1 MLRPIIMIGC
11 GGSGQKAVRYVRDA
25 VRRRLEHAGWE
36 GEFPQAWQFLGI
48 DTVNIQED
56 PSIPFLP
63 NNDYVSV
70 SLDFASYQA
79 LNNSIETKFGPTTN
93 NDAFRDLVGW
103 RPNPSEVTVP
113 LKEGAG
119 QLRAVGRTAGILALQ
134 DVVRQRLKVAF
145 GQCTH
150 GGPELNEVSKR
161 LGISVP
167 PGTPVPDPLTIV
179 IGSMAGGTGAG
190 IMLDVVDLV
199 RRTDI
204 KGGYP
209 ILVAFTP
216 DIFGSLQSDAMTA
229 NSAAFMSEMM
239 SAYWDNEN
247 TDSALLPSDVP
258 VDTRG
263 PHSTFLIGRKNIDG
277 LDLSDSK
284 NVYRAVGEA
293 LAAVTTSGQ
302 VQTEFN
308 NFIKGNW
315 PVKAPQN
322 QGGYG
327 FANQYLPGVASSFG
341 SATISIGRDRQ
352 REYIKRLIHRT
363 IIEHLVD
370 GFESV
375 AATTLGETVAKSM
388 AGQAKISELARR
400 NVVKFVLDCGLQEQ
414 VSGTRQVTE
423 KFVSTDIQRTRLNT
437 TTQEIKKSLNASQQV
452 PAAMWQQMIFS
463 KAKETQGLTNQGV
476 DGELSDQLRNWGSE
490 LLRQVLRTTTEYS
503 ANLSMPVV
511 IAMLELTRAQVL
523 ESAQVLRDEAK
534 QTRELSSK
542 SLNDA
547 RAHLSGKGNGNI
559 AMNNS
564 TVEAT
569 ISDASKGIVHEWSAL
584 VREKLA
590 IALESVSQSMLSSI
604 DAALRASLSRLNA
617 LATPQEGRAAI
628 IAEWP
633 KTDGVVP
640 TSFAPSPVEF
650 YLEDYTTWPGS
661 TDEMLTRSLGDRTGL
676 PLKPVEAARTLIIR
690 GGFNGSERETTVL
703 PLIWAEGYGE
713 LPVWEVGL
721 NVSIKVQDDL
731 ETLGNRI
738 DSWLKRPATEMSN
751 VLNEN
756 LGDYLQTNNPK
767 SGAAIPNHQERLSRF
782 RQMLQM
788 ALMQSRPLVEIDV
801 AMNATVHPNPLSF
814 VLNIQ
819 GFPFGV
825 GHPARKSTEEI
836 IQGFLSTAESV
847 DWAFTSSETESVLL
861 TSFLEYPVNPSV
873 VTSFTK
879 PLNSSLNQ
887 MDPDLMRSSFWQW
900 RRSRILENFVPL
912 PDEIRVAAIRG
923 FAVARALGLI
933 TALEGQQNEISTSNG
948 VYKFPKNLLTVYDQN
963 NLLPALLESMILTFA
978 DAATMGKNAFNAYG
992 ALIEYGL
999 SDGGA
1004 GTFKVDRDFERILRT
1019 GDYGR
1024 IKVVDEAKA
1033 TALMASGSEF
1043 GRREV
1048 VKAYIENNLNRIRT
1062 VMKQADPA
1070 NSYGDIVYD
1079 MNYRKSWRTKV
1090 GEVVP
1095 MDAMTLELSHDM
1107 EKAYSQVLAA
1117 ISTVSAG
1124 GGSVV

>member
-1 MLRPIIMIGC
+1 M
-11 GGSGQKAVRYVRDA
+11 K
-25 VRRRLEHAGWE
+25 
-36 GEFPQAWQFLGI
+36 FLGLRLCDHDSNI
-48 DTVNIQED
+48 SYTDGTTVKYIKSERPHQ
-56 PSIPFLP
+56 IKHHG
-63 NNDYVSV
+63 YT
-70 SLDFASYQA
+70 DFSSYQA
-79 LNNSIETKFGPTTN
+79 LNNSIETKFGPTAN

-134 DVVRQRLKVAF
+134 DVVRQRLRVAF

-216 DIFGSLQSDAMTA
+216 DIFGTLQSDAMTA

-423 KFVSTDIQRTRLNT
+423 KFVSTDIQRIRLNT

-490 LLRQVLRTTTEYS
+490 LLRQVLRT
-503 ANLSMPVV
+503 
-511 IAMLELTRAQVL
+511 IQF
-523 ESAQVLRDEAK
+523 
-534 QTRELSSK
+534 
-542 SLNDA
+542 
-547 RAHLSGKGNGNI
+547 HL
-559 AMNNS
+559 
-564 TVEAT
+564 
-569 ISDASKGIVHEWSAL
+569 
-584 VREKLA
+584 
-590 IALESVSQSMLSSI
+590 
-604 DAALRASLSRLNA
+604 
-617 LATPQEGRAAI
+617 
-628 IAEWP
+628 
-633 KTDGVVP
+633 
-640 TSFAPSPVEF
+640 
-650 YLEDYTTWPGS
+650 
-661 TDEMLTRSLGDRTGL
+661 
-676 PLKPVEAARTLIIR
+676 
-690 GGFNGSERETTVL
+690 
-703 PLIWAEGYGE
+703 
-713 LPVWEVGL
+713 
-721 NVSIKVQDDL
+721 
-731 ETLGNRI
+731 
-738 DSWLKRPATEMSN
+738 
-751 VLNEN
+751 
-756 LGDYLQTNNPK
+756 
-767 SGAAIPNHQERLSRF
+767 
-782 RQMLQM
+782 
-788 ALMQSRPLVEIDV
+788 
-801 AMNATVHPNPLSF
+801 
-814 VLNIQ
+814 
-819 GFPFGV
+819 
-825 GHPARKSTEEI
+825 
-836 IQGFLSTAESV
+836 
-847 DWAFTSSETESVLL
+847 
-861 TSFLEYPVNPSV
+861 VN
-873 VTSFTK
+873 
-879 PLNSSLNQ
+879 
-887 MDPDLMRSSFWQW
+887 
-900 RRSRILENFVPL
+900 
-912 PDEIRVAAIRG
+912 
-923 FAVARALGLI
+923 
-933 TALEGQQNEISTSNG
+933 
-948 VYKFPKNLLTVYDQN
+948 
-963 NLLPALLESMILTFA
+963 
-978 DAATMGKNAFNAYG
+978 
-992 ALIEYGL
+992 
-999 SDGGA
+999 
-1004 GTFKVDRDFERILRT
+1004 
-1019 GDYGR
+1019 
-1024 IKVVDEAKA
+1024 
-1033 TALMASGSEF
+1033 
-1043 GRREV
+1043 
-1048 VKAYIENNLNRIRT
+1048 
-1062 VMKQADPA
+1062 
-1070 NSYGDIVYD
+1070 
-1079 MNYRKSWRTKV
+1079 
-1090 GEVVP
+1090 
-1095 MDAMTLELSHDM
+1095 
-1107 EKAYSQVLAA
+1107 
-1117 ISTVSAG
+1117 
-1124 GGSVV
+1124 

>member
-25 VRRRLEHAGWE
+25 VRRRLEHAGWD
-36 GEFPQAWQFLGI
+36 GDFPKAWQFLGI

-79 LNNSIETKFGPTTN
+79 LNNSVETQFGPQTN
-93 NDAFRDLVGW
+93 NVAFRDLVGW
-103 RPNPSEVTVP
+103 RPNPFEVTVP

-150 GGPELNEVSKR
+150 GGPELNEVSKH
-161 LGISVP
+161 LGITVP

-199 RRTDI
+199 RRTDD

-209 ILVAFTP
+209 ILVGFTP
-216 DIFGSLQSDAMTA
+216 DIFGTLQTDAMTA
-229 NSAAFMSEMM
+229 NAAAFMSEMM

-247 TDSALLPSDVP
+247 TDNALLPTDVQ
-258 VDTRG
+258 VNTRG

-302 VQTEFN
+302 VQGEFN

-315 PVKAPQN
+315 PVKAPEN

-341 SATISIGRDRQ
+341 SSTISIGRDRQ
-352 REYIKRLIHRT
+352 REYIKRLIHRS

-375 AATTLGETVAKSM
+375 ASVTLGETIAKSM

-400 NVVKFVLDCGLQEQ
+400 NVAKFILDCGLQEQ
-414 VSGTRQVTE
+414 ASGTRQVTE
-423 KFVSTDIQRTRLNT
+423 GFVSPDILRAKLNS
-437 TTQEIKKSLNASQQV
+437 TTQEIKKSLNSAQQV
-452 PAAMWQQMIFS
+452 SASTWQQMIFS
-463 KAKETQGLTNQGV
+463 KAQELQGLSNQQV
-476 DGELSDQLRNWGSE
+476 DAELSSQLRSWGSG
-490 LLRQVLRTTTEYS
+490 LLQQVLKTTTEHS

-534 QTRELSSK
+534 QARELSAK
-542 SLNDA
+542 SSGEA
-547 RAHLSGKGNGNI
+547 RNHLSGKGNGNL

-564 TVEAT
+564 TVEST
-569 ISDASKGIVHEWSAL
+569 IADASKAIVHEWSAL

-590 IALESVSQSMLSSI
+590 ITLESVAQSMLSSV

-617 LATPQEGRAAI
+617 LATPQEGKAPV

-633 KTDGVVP
+633 KNDGVVP

-650 YLEDYTTWPGS
+650 YLEDYTTWPSS
-661 TDEMLTRSLGDRTGL
+661 TDEMLVRSLGDRTGL

-690 GGFNGSERETTVL
+690 GGFNGSERDSIVM
-703 PLIWAEGYGE
+703 PLVWADGYGE
-713 LPVWEVGL
+713 QPVWEVGL
-721 NVSIKVQDDL
+721 NVSVKVQDDL
-731 ETLGNRI
+731 EALGNRI
-738 DSWLKRPATEMSN
+738 DSWLKRPATEISSI
-751 VLNEN
+751 LNEN
-756 LGDYLQTNNPK
+756 LGDYLQTNHPK
-767 SGAAIPNHQERLSRF
+767 TGVAIPNHQERLARF
-782 RQMLQM
+782 RQMLQL

-801 AMNATVHPNPLSF
+801 AMNATVHPKPLSF

-836 IQGFLSTAESV
+836 IQGFLSTAEGV

-861 TSFLEYPVNPSV
+861 TSFLEYPVHPSV
-873 VTSFTK
+873 VTSFTR
-879 PLNSSLNQ
+879 PLNQSLTN
-887 MDPDLMRSSFWQW
+887 MNPDLLKSSFWQW
-900 RRSRILENFVPL
+900 RRARILENFVPL
-912 PDEIRVAAIRG
+912 PDEIRIAAIRG
-923 FAVARALGLI
+923 FAVARALGLV
-933 TALEGQQNEISTSNG
+933 TAIEDGQNEISNNEG
-948 VYKFPKNLLTVYDQN
+948 VFKFPKNLLTVYNKN
-963 NLLPALLESMILTFA
+963 NILPALLESMILTFA
-978 DAATMGKNAFNAYG
+978 DAATNGVKAFRAYG
-992 ALIEYGL
+992 ALVDFGL
-999 SDGGA
+999 SAGGA
-1004 GTFKVDRDFERILRT
+1004 SSFKVDRDLARILKT
-1019 GDYGR
+1019 GDYGS
-1024 IKVVDEAKA
+1024 IQVVDQERARKI
-1033 TALMASGSEF
+1033 LASDSEQ
-1043 GRREV
+1043 GRRDV
-1048 VKAYIENNLNRIRT
+1048 VKVYIENNLKRIQKI
-1062 VMKQADPA
+1062 VKQADPA
-1070 NSYGDIVYD
+1070 NTYGDPKYD
-1079 MNYRKSWRTKV
+1079 VLYRKAWRTKV

-1095 MDAMTLELSHDM
+1095 VDALTLELANDM
-1107 EKAYSQVLAA
+1107 VKAYSQVLAA
-1117 ISTVSAG
+1117 IISDIDDDEDDV
-1124 GGSVV
+1124 

>member
-1 MLRPIIMIGC
+1 MIGC

-70 SLDFASYQA
+70 SLDFASYTA
-79 LNNSIETKFGPTTN
+79 LNNSIETKFGPLTN
-93 NDAFRDLVGW
+93 NAAFRDLVGW

-134 DVVRQRLKVAF
+134 DVVKQRLRVAF

-167 PGTPVPDPLTIV
+167 PGTPVPEPLTIV

-216 DIFGSLQSDAMTA
+216 DIFGTLQTDAMTA
-229 NSAAFMSEMM
+229 NAAAFMSELM

-247 TDSALLPSDVP
+247 TDSSLLPSDVP

-277 LDLSDSK
+277 LDLADSK

-302 VQTEFN
+302 VQGEFN

-341 SATISIGRDRQ
+341 SSTISIGRDRQ
-352 REYIKRLIHRT
+352 REYVKRLIHRS

-375 AATTLGETVAKSM
+375 AATTLGETISKSM

-400 NVVKFVLDCGLQEQ
+400 NVAKFVLDCGLQEQ

-423 KFVSTDIQRTRLNT
+423 SFVSFEIQRNRLNST
-437 TTQEIKKSLNASQQV
+437 SQEIKKSLNSAQQV
-452 PAAMWQQMIFS
+452 SAATWQQMIFA
-463 KAKETQGLTNQGV
+463 KAKDIQGLTNQSVGE
-476 DGELSDQLRNWGSE
+476 ELSSQLRTWGTD
-490 LLRQVLRTTTEYS
+490 LLRQVLKSTTEHS

-511 IAMLELTRAQVL
+511 ISMLELTRAQVL
-523 ESAQVLRDEAK
+523 ESAQLLRDEAK
-534 QTRELSSK
+534 QARDLSANSSIEAK
-542 SLNDA
+542 K
-547 RAHLSGKGNGNI
+547 HLTGKGNGNF

-564 TVEAT
+564 NVEST
-569 ISDASKGIVHEWSAL
+569 ISDVSKVIVHEWSAL

-590 IALESVSQSMLSSI
+590 ITLESVSQSLLSGV
-604 DAALRASLSRLNA
+604 DAALRASLARLNA
-617 LATPQEGRAAI
+617 LATPQEGKAPV

-633 KTDGVVP
+633 KNDDVVP
-640 TSFAPSPVEF
+640 SSFAPSPVEF
-650 YLEDYTTWPGS
+650 YLEDYTTWPSS
-661 TDEMLTRSLGDRTGL
+661 TAEMLTRSLGDREGL

-690 GGFNGSERETTVL
+690 GGFNSNERDATVP
-703 PLIWAEGYGE
+703 PLVWADGYGE
-713 LPVWEVGL
+713 LPVWEAGL
-721 NVSIKVQDDL
+721 NVSVTVQDDI
-731 ETLGNRI
+731 EALGNRI
-738 DSWLKRPATEMSN
+738 DSWLKRPNTEISS

-756 LGDYLQTNNPK
+756 LGDYLQTNNPR
-767 SGAAIPNHQERLSRF
+767 SGVAIPNHQERLSRF
-782 RQMLQM
+782 RQLLQL

-801 AMNATVHPNPLSF
+801 AMNATVHPRSLSF

-825 GHPARKSTEEI
+825 GHPARKDTEEI

-873 VTSFTK
+873 VTSFTQ

-887 MDPDLMRSSFWQW
+887 MDPDLLRSSFWQW
-900 RRSRILENFVPL
+900 RRARILENFIPL
-912 PDEIRVAAIRG
+912 PDELRIAAIRG
-923 FAVARALGLI
+923 FAVARALGLV
-933 TALEGQQNEISTSNG
+933 TAFEGKQNEISTSDG
-948 VYKFPKNLLTVYDQN
+948 IYRFPKNLLTVYNTN

-978 DAATMGKNAFNAYG
+978 DAATSGKNAFNAYG
-992 ALIEYGL
+992 ALINYGL
-999 SDGGA
+999 SEGGA
-1004 GTFKVDRDFERILRT
+1004 GGFKVDRDLDRILKT

-1024 IKVVDEAKA
+1024 IKVVDQNKA
-1033 TALMASGSEF
+1033 DVLLACNGRLERAEKVIEYLQRNIGRFEDLERSG
-1043 GRREV
+1043 
-1048 VKAYIENNLNRIRT
+1048 
-1062 VMKQADPA
+1062 P
-1070 NSYGDIVYD
+1070 NS
-1079 MNYRKSWRTKV
+1079 RSWRNEV
-1090 GEVVP
+1090 GEVQP
-1095 MDAMTLELSHDM
+1095 MDTLTHEILPDIRT
-1107 EKAYSQVLAA
+1107 AYGQVLDAVRRA
-1117 ISTVSAG
+1117 SSEPKIN
-1124 GGSVV
+1124 VV